1 MEQRGFYEPAERD
14 RTGSGLRPDVTGRT
28 ASRLTSWSRVAAAL
42 AASGDLVPT
51 QRECT
56 AAS

>member
-14 RTGSGLRPDVTGRT
+14 RTGSDLRSDVTGRT
-28 ASRLTSWSRVAAAL
+28 ASRLSSWSRIAATF
-42 AASGDLVPT
+42 AAGATAVPT